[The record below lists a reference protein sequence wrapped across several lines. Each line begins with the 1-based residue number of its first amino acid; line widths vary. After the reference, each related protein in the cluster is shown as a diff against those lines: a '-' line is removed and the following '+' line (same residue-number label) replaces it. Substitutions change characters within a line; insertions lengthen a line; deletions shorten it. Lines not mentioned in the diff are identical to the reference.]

1 MKIEFIL
8 PRNTKQKALNMV
20 INSNDRNDKYV
31 QAKMIKRI
39 RRLAYW
45 ETLQHMDRKQAP
57 YSPSNPCEVS
67 ITVYKPTKR
76 RLDTPNLYPTVKAII
91 DGMTEAGVWVD
102 DDDDVIRAITFRPGG
117 LSGIKGQYRLIF
129 EIERVTDDKEKD

>member
-1 MKIEFIL
+1 MKIEFTL

-45 ETLQHMDRKQAP
+45 ETLQHMDRKQEP
-57 YSPSNPCEVS
+57 FSSSNPCEVS
-67 ITVYKPTKR
+67 VTVYKPTNR

-129 EIERVTDDKEKD
+129 EIERIENE

>member
-1 MKIEFIL
+1 MKIEFTL

-45 ETLQHMDRKQAP
+45 ETLQHMDREQAP

-67 ITVYKPTKR
+67 VTVYKPTNR

-129 EIERVTDDKEKD
+129 EIERIENE

>member
-1 MKIEFIL
+1 MKFEFTL

-39 RRLAYW
+39 RRFAYW
-45 ETLQHMDRKQAP
+45 ETLQHMDRERAP
-57 YSPSNPCEVS
+57 FSPSNPCEIS
-67 ITVYKPTKR
+67 ITVYKPTNR

-91 DGMTEAGVWVD
+91 DGMTEAGLWVD

-117 LSGIKGQYRLIF
+117 MSGIKGQYKLIF
-129 EIERVTDDKEKD
+129 EIVRVENE